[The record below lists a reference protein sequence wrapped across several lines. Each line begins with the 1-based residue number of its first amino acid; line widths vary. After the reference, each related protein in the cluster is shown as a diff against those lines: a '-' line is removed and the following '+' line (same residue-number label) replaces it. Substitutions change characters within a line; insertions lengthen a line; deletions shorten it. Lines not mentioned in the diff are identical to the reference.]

1 MIIRFEELAAAKRLG
16 GIDSATTGISDALVK
31 SGVGVERSSLIP
43 SSDVSPEGVHVHGIW
58 SASLIRRWH
67 EWQAKGIPVMTSTHG
82 MLEPWALA
90 HKGWK
95 KRIAWW
101 IYQKRM
107 LDGAACLHATSERE
121 AENLRR
127 LGLRSPVAVIPWGI
141 GRGVSGHDLPAERER
156 VVLFVG
162 RIYPV
167 KGLPLL
173 LRAWATVRPAG
184 WRLRLVGPDEG
195 GHLEDLKQLA
205 AELGLGDS
213 VEFTGSLRGDEL
225 AAEYRRASLFVLPS
239 HTENFGMVVG
249 EAMSHGLPVIATHGA
264 PWELLDK
271 EKCGWWVPISV
282 EGIAAALA
290 SAIALPPESLSEM
303 GSRGQAVVAE
313 RFEWDGIARRFID
326 CYRWLQGDGPCPDFV
341 IK

>member
-16 GIDSATTGISDALVK
+16 GIDSATTGVSNALARN
-31 SGVGVERSSLIP
+31 GVNVERSSQISE
-43 SSDVSPEGVHVHGIW
+43 SSLPPNGVHVHGIW
-58 SASLIRRWH
+58 SGNLIRRWH
-67 EWQAKGIPVMTSTHG
+67 GWQKNGIPVVASTHG

-95 KRIAWW
+95 KRAAWW

-107 LDGAACLHATSERE
+107 LDGAACLHATSARE

-127 LGLRSPVAVIPWGI
+127 LGLRRPIAVIPWGI
-141 GRGVSGHDLPAERER
+141 DSQKHQCQPVRER

-173 LRAWATVRPAG
+173 LRAWAAVRPMG

-195 GHLEDLKQLA
+195 GHLEELIKLVEELA
-205 AELGLGDS
+205 IGES
-213 VEFTGSLRGDEL
+213 VTFTGPMGGEAL
-225 AAEYRRASLFVLPS
+225 ATEYRGASLFVLPS

-249 EAMSHGLPVIATHGA
+249 EAMAHGLPVIATHGA
-264 PWELLDK
+264 PWELLET
-271 EKCGWWVPISV
+271 EKCGWWVPISA
-282 EGIAAALA
+282 EGIANALA
-290 SAIALPPESLSEM
+290 NATGLPSESLIEI
-303 GSRGQAVVAE
+303 GARGQALVAE

-326 CYRWLQGDGPCPDFV
+326 CYRWLLGEDSRPDF
-341 IK
+341 ILK